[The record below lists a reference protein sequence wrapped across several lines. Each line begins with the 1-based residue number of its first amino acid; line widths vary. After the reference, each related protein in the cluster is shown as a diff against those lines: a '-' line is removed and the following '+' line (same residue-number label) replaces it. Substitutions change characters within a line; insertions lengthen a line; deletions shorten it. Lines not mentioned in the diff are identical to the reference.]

1 MITITQADTDTKL
14 QQVRDLR
21 RAYLTWQR
29 QTHNDVLDLLEKYFD
44 PQAFEAELAS
54 LPGAFASPSRRLL
67 LAYHEHIPAGTVV
80 LRSLGDQIC
89 EMKAIFVEPQYH
101 GKGIGRALAEA
112 LIEQARL
119 IGYIK
124 MRLDTGYRLVA
135 AHTLYHSLGFQD
147 IKPYYELPKELSED
161 MFFMELTL

>member
-21 RAYLTWQR
+21 RAYLAWQR
-29 QTHNDVLDLLEKYFD
+29 QTHTDVLDLLEKYFD
-44 PQAFEAELAS
+44 PQAFETELAS
-54 LPGAFASPSRRLL
+54 LPGAFASPSGRLL
-67 LAYHEHIPAGTVV
+67 LAYHEHIPAGTVA
-80 LRSLGDQIC
+80 LHSLGDQIC
-89 EMKAIFVEPQYH
+89 EMKGMFVEPQYH
-101 GKGIGRALAEA
+101 GRGIGRALAEA
-112 LIEQARL
+112 LIEQARM

-135 AHTLYHSLGFQD
+135 ARTLYHSLGFQD
-147 IKPYYELPKELSED
+147 IKPYYELPKELSEG